1 MPVRISNISVQESIS
16 GAECQVFG
24 LKLFRIASNQIRI
37 RVEIYTDRFSL
48 PSSVSRTRWMGFDR
62 IGTKAAQNFPSNF
75 SRFSTCLPPFPR
87 KSRIKKSIARS
98 LLYHVFTDARKHT
111 RENTTRGG
119 SESILRSGKIDGRE
133 EEKSC
138 WKTILSAIII
148 ENQRVAV
155 ALFEKRA
162 YDWRPTDA
170 NLHGQFVYAA
180 TAIVVPIQFPSSLH
194 F

>member
-1 MPVRISNISVQESIS
+1 M
-16 GAECQVFG
+16 
-24 LKLFRIASNQIRI
+24 
-37 RVEIYTDRFSL
+37 
-48 PSSVSRTRWMGFDR
+48 
-62 IGTKAAQNFPSNF
+62 
-75 SRFSTCLPPFPR
+75 
-87 KSRIKKSIARS
+87 
-98 LLYHVFTDARKHT
+98 FTDARKHT

>member
-1 MPVRISNISVQESIS
+1 M
-16 GAECQVFG
+16 
-24 LKLFRIASNQIRI
+24 
-37 RVEIYTDRFSL
+37 
-48 PSSVSRTRWMGFDR
+48 
-62 IGTKAAQNFPSNF
+62 
-75 SRFSTCLPPFPR
+75 
-87 KSRIKKSIARS
+87 
-98 LLYHVFTDARKHT
+98 FTDARKRT